1 MRAKLESKLFE
12 SLPDIRLGNDF
23 DATNLT
29 PLGVHAQHSTQIITE
44 PLVAPKG
51 TVPVETHIDLIK
63 RVQKLELITNRLIAD
78 SGKIGEGYK
87 SAEPTAAEKA
97 LSLK

>member
-29 PLGVHAQHSTQIITE
+29 PLGVHAPSTQIITE